1 MLDLAYTSRAKEL
14 CARIQE
20 ERNIIHNN
28 LWQLL
33 DAFLPIYTETFTALQ
48 GNALEILKK
57 EVERRGS
64 TS

>member
-20 ERNIIHNN
+20 ERNIIHTT

-33 DAFLPIYTETFTALQ
+33 DAFLPIYTKTFTALQ
-48 GNALEILKK
+48 GDALEILKK
-57 EVERRGS
+57 EAERRS
-64 TS
+64 SIS